1 MLRGVRG
8 ATTVE
13 SDDAAHIADRT
24 SELVRILVESNG
36 IGAGDVAS
44 AVFTATEDLSAAFP
58 AVAARTVPGW
68 EAVPLLCARE
78 IPVPGALGRCIRVLI
93 HWNTDRPATEIRHAF
108 VRGARTLRP
117 EWAIPL
123 PGDEEGGR

>member
-13 SDDAAHIADRT
+13 SDDAGQIADRT

-36 IGAGDVAS
+36 IRSADVAS
-44 AVFTATEDLSAAFP
+44 AVFTATPDLSAAFP

-78 IPVPGALGRCIRVLI
+78 IPVPGALARCIRVLI
-93 HWNTDRPATEIRHAF
+93 HWNTDRPAREIRHAF

-117 EWAIPL
+117 EWAVSL
-123 PGDEEGGR
+123 PGDEAGPR

>member
-8 ATTVE
+8 ATTVDE
-13 SDDAAHIADRT
+13 DDPRQIAERT

-36 IGAGDVAS
+36 IRAEDVAS
-44 AVFTATEDLSAAFP
+44 AVFTATHDVAAAFP

-93 HWNTDRPATEIRHAF
+93 HWNTELPASAVRHAF
-108 VRGARTLRP
+108 LRGARILRP
-117 EWAIPL
+117 EWAVP
-123 PGDEEGGR
+123 PAESGESGP

>member
-13 SDDAAHIADRT
+13 TDDAGQIADRT

-36 IGAGDVAS
+36 IRSRDVAS
-44 AVFTATEDLSAAFP
+44 AVFTATPDLSATFP

-68 EAVPLLCARE
+68 ETVPLLCARE
-78 IPVPGALGRCIRVLI
+78 IPVPGALARCIRVLI
-93 HWNTDRPATEIRHAF
+93 HWNTDRPASEIRHTF
-108 VRGARTLRP
+108 LRGARTLRP
-117 EWAIPL
+117 EWAVSL
-123 PGDEEGGR
+123 PGDE